1 MRIAIVGAGSIGLA
15 VAWRAAQSGAE
26 VVVHDPDPGS
36 GASRV
41 AAGMIAPVTESHYGE
56 EALGPFMAASA
67 DAWPGFARELEAATG
82 LTIGFRNVPTIVV
95 GVEDGDRAE
104 IVRQAELYRFT
115 ARNVETLT
123 ARAARKVEPLLS
135 HRVRGGV
142 LAPEDRAVDPRV
154 VHDALLIAA
163 ERAGVKFSAERVEN
177 LDALDADQVVIAA
190 GCGSVNFVGATA
202 TATDATRWTLPV
214 RPVRGAV
221 LRLRAVGDQPMPRT
235 TVRGYVKGHPI
246 YIVTRDSG
254 EIVVGASSDERGF
267 DRHTGTAGAVH
278 DLLRRAIELVPEIA
292 EYHLDEVSVGFRP
305 GTPDNLPL
313 IGRLDPRT
321 VAATGHYRNGIA
333 LIPATASGVSALLAG
348 NENAIPS
355 AFDPLRFG
363 GTPSASAD
371 RFGRR
376 GGLSGSRFEGAPE
389 SILPER
395 SDSAESSERESAAGS
410 DDRFGRRG
418 GLSEPRF
425 EAAPVSILPDG
436 SDTAD
441 GRGRAGG
448 LDADRTI
455 RDGSTPVE
463 DPSAGRE
470 TASVEGVAAR
480 RGTTPTESAA
490 TRRESTPTG
499 GAAAGREARPMESA
513 APLPAATPTES
524 AATRRETT
532 PVDSA
537 AAPRRSVSAEDVTSP
552 KEDS

>member
-67 DAWPGFARELEAATG
+67 DAWPGFALELEAASG
-82 LTIGFRNVPTIVV
+82 LAIGFRDVPTLLV

-104 IVRQAELYRFT
+104 IDRQAELYRFT
-115 ARNVETLT
+115 ARNVETLA
-123 ARAARKVEPLLS
+123 ARVARKVEPLLS

-142 LAPEDRAVDPRV
+142 LVPEDRAVDPRA

-163 ERAGVKFSAERVEN
+163 ERAGVGLRAERVDD
-177 LDALDADQVVIAA
+177 LAALDADQVVIAA
-190 GCGSVNFVGATA
+190 GCGSANFVGAGAGAGAGAGDSVEAPRDNTGA
-202 TATDATRWTLPV
+202 ATDRGGIAARGECSDTAAGDGPIGDRGQSATRWNLPV

-221 LRLRAVGDQPMPRT
+221 LRLRAVGDQPRPRT

-246 YIVTRDSG
+246 YIVTRESG

-267 DRHTGTAGAVH
+267 DQRTGTAGAVH

-321 VAATGHYRNGIA
+321 VAVTGHYRNGIA
-333 LIPATASGVSALLAG
+333 LIPATAAGVAALLAG
-348 NENAIPS
+348 EEEVIPA
-355 AFDPLRFG
+355 AFDPLRFER
-363 GTPSASAD
+363 SRSEDAD

-376 GGLSGSRFEGAPE
+376 DGLSGSRFEGAPD
-389 SILPER
+389 SISPH
-395 SDSAESSERESAAGS
+395 GS
-410 DDRFGRRG
+410 DTPDRREDAG
-418 GLSEPRF
+418 GLDPVPRAGTGGPGPGRATRG
-425 EAAPVSILPDG
+425 EAAPVE
-436 SDTAD
+436 A
-441 GRGRAGG
+441 
-448 LDADRTI
+448 DADR
-455 RDGSTPVE
+455 RK
-463 DPSAGRE
+463 
-470 TASVEGVAAR
+470 AAR
-480 RGTTPTESAA
+480 VDTTAASRRSAPAEGTTAQQEES
-490 TRRESTPTG
+490 
-499 GAAAGREARPMESA
+499 
-513 APLPAATPTES
+513 
-524 AATRRETT
+524 
-532 PVDSA
+532 
-537 AAPRRSVSAEDVTSP
+537 
-552 KEDS
+552 

>member
-15 VAWRAAQSGAE
+15 IAWRAAQAGAE

-67 DAWPGFARELEAATG
+67 DAWPEFARELEAASG
-82 LTIGFRNVPTIVV
+82 LDVGFRDVPTLVV

-104 IVRQAELYRFT
+104 IDRQAELYRFT
-115 ARNVETLT
+115 ARNVERLT

-163 ERAGVKFSAERVEN
+163 QRAGVEFRAERVED
-177 LDALDADQVVIAA
+177 LAALDADQVVIAA
-190 GCGSVNFVGATA
+190 GCGSERFVSETGKVIASHGGVNGSATELGVLGDAGSGAGNTEARVDLARVRREDATA
-202 TATDATRWTLPV
+202 AALRWQLPV

-221 LRLRAVGDQPMPRT
+221 LRLRAVGDQPIPRT
-235 TVRGYVKGHPI
+235 TVRGFVKGHPI
-246 YIVTRDSG
+246 YIVTRESG

-267 DRHTGTAGAVH
+267 DRRTGTAGAVH

-313 IGRLDPRT
+313 IGRLDART

-333 LIPATASGVSALLAG
+333 LIPATAAAVAALLAG
-348 NENAIPS
+348 DSSAVPA

-363 GTPSASAD
+363 SPREQQRPSELPQSQSEAVFEPESPPQFGRGADPRASGSPKPGRSGGAHAD
-371 RFGRR
+371 RFEV
-376 GGLSGSRFEGAPE
+376 SGQSAQEPFAGSGQRLEAPFSGAPE
-389 SILPER
+389 SRVAEG
-395 SDSAESSERESAAGS
+395 SDSTGVHGPAQGSE
-410 DDRFGRRG
+410 
-418 GLSEPRF
+418 
-425 EAAPVSILPDG
+425 V
-436 SDTAD
+436 
-441 GRGRAGG
+441 
-448 LDADRTI
+448 ADRT
-455 RDGSTPVE
+455 
-463 DPSAGRE
+463 SAQ
-470 TASVEGVAAR
+470 
-480 RGTTPTESAA
+480 
-490 TRRESTPTG
+490 
-499 GAAAGREARPMESA
+499 EA
-513 APLPAATPTES
+513 
-524 AATRRETT
+524 
-532 PVDSA
+532 DS
-537 AAPRRSVSAEDVTSP
+537 
-552 KEDS
+552 